1 MWRGTKRLLLG
12 LGIAFTVGLA
22 YLAFLH
28 LSGNFHEVSK
38 GQVYRA
44 AQMDG
49 QALARWKREYG
60 IASVLNLRGE
70 NSGADWYETERAL
83 TDRLKIRHIDFRMSA
98 GKELDRAQVAAL
110 LDIMKTAPKPMLIHC
125 LGGADRTG
133 LASALYVAG
142 IEGRGEEAAE
152 WQLSLAYGHVGIPW
166 ISRAWAM
173 DTTWEEMEAWLGF
186 PDS

>member
-1 MWRGTKRLLLG
+1 MVRAAKRFGLA
-12 LGIAFTVGLA
+12 LGILAVATVC

-28 LSGNFHEVSK
+28 ATGNFHEVSK
-38 GQVYRA
+38 GHVYRA

-49 QALARWKREYG
+49 QALARWKREYQ

-70 NSGADWYETERAL
+70 NAGADWYETELAL
-83 TDRLKIRHIDFRMSA
+83 TDRFGIEHIDFRMSA
-98 GKELDRAQVAAL
+98 SKELDEAQVRAL
-110 LDIMKTAPKPMLIHC
+110 LEVMKAAPKPMLIHC

-142 IEGRGEEAAE
+142 IERGGEEAAE
-152 WQLSLAYGHVGIPW
+152 WQLSLAFGHVGIPW

-173 DTTWEEMEAWLGF
+173 DTTWEDMEPWLGF